1 MIHISQHERNDDGV
15 GDDGRQR
22 SQPFVL
28 ITQQI
33 SAKCTD
39 QRCQAAE
46 DNVKQ
51 HAAGHG
57 IADDTSQEKSRY
69 GSRGK
74 YGKNRQGFREADLN
88 GIICQSQSVG

>member
-1 MIHISQHERNDDGV
+1 MVDICQYERNDNGV
-15 GDDGRQR
+15 GNDGRQG

-28 ITQQI
+28 IPQQI
-33 SAKCTD
+33 SAKCTN

-46 DNVKQ
+46 DNVEQ

-88 GIICQSQSVG
+88 GIISQSQSVG